1 MSHSVVYNDY
11 EKILDALSDPIHII
25 DATEYV
31 VFVNTAWE
39 KMMGKTRA
47 EVLGRHINDVIADS
61 MKGFYLSIERNP
73 DTQETKFLHF
83 NKKLLQSVALIAL
96 KEQRE
101 RSMMTYDDNRRLVLN
116 STPITEDG
124 KVRYVLT
131 TVHDLTSM
139 SALYDD
145 LDTALQD
152 NRLLTSELE
161 FYKGIITSKSFIGES
176 PAIKTLLKTVEYVA
190 PTDATILITGESGVG
205 KEVLTNEIY
214 RLSKR
219 KGSPFIRVN
228 CASIP
233 ESLIE
238 SELFGYERGAF
249 TGAVKSKPGMFELAN
264 KGTLLLDEIGE
275 LPKSMQPKL
284 LRALQEHEIMRVG
297 GSNSIPVDVRL
308 IAATNQNLEKMVQ
321 KGEFRRDLY
330 YRLNLIPLHIP
341 PLRERRE
348 DLAPLISHFLDKYNT
363 KYNKEKRVTDAA
375 MQVMR
380 DYTWPGNI
388 RELQNLLERLVIIGE
403 EARITSAQ
411 VLKIIGAADESEYS
425 IQIDEEE
432 GISLKEAVARYEKEL
447 LQKALTQYG
456 TTYKAAQALRASQ
469 ATIARKAKDYGL
481 EW

>member
-11 EKILDALSDPIHII
+11 EKILDAISDPMHII

-83 NKKLLQSVALIAL
+83 DKKLLQSVALIAL

-116 STPITEDG
+116 STPIMEDG

-249 TGAVKSKPGMFELAN
+249 T
-264 KGTLLLDEIGE
+264 
-275 LPKSMQPKL
+275 
-284 LRALQEHEIMRVG
+284 
-297 GSNSIPVDVRL
+297 
-308 IAATNQNLEKMVQ
+308 
-321 KGEFRRDLY
+321 
-330 YRLNLIPLHIP
+330 
-341 PLRERRE
+341 
-348 DLAPLISHFLDKYNT
+348 
-363 KYNKEKRVTDAA
+363 
-375 MQVMR
+375 
-380 DYTWPGNI
+380 
-388 RELQNLLERLVIIGE
+388 
-403 EARITSAQ
+403 AR
-411 VLKIIGAADESEYS
+411 
-425 IQIDEEE
+425 
-432 GISLKEAVARYEKEL
+432 
-447 LQKALTQYG
+447 
-456 TTYKAAQALRASQ
+456 
-469 ATIARKAKDYGL
+469 
-481 EW
+481 